1 MTESQNQ
8 PYYWMLDELVDA
20 VDQAVCAVVV
30 SADGL
35 VVQKSNGIG
44 RDDADAMAALASS
57 LASVTSAFSDRFSG
71 GPVHQTI
78 VELRNQFLIV
88 RAAGPNARLALITG
102 ADADLGQ
109 VAYEMNRL
117 IRQVGRKLGSST
129 RPAPA
134 AATDIGVRP

>member
-20 VDQAVCAVVV
+20 VDRAVCAVVV

-35 VVQKSNGIG
+35 VVQKSNGIS
-44 RDDADAMAALASS
+44 RDDADALAALASS
-57 LASVTSAFSDRFSG
+57 LASVTSAFSDRFAG
-71 GPVHQTI
+71 GPVSQTI
-78 VELRNQFLIV
+78 VELQNQYLVV
-88 RAAGPNARLALITG
+88 RTAGPNARLALITD

-117 IRQVGRKLGSST
+117 IRQVGRKLGSTT
-129 RPAPA
+129 RPATA
-134 AATDIGVRP
+134 